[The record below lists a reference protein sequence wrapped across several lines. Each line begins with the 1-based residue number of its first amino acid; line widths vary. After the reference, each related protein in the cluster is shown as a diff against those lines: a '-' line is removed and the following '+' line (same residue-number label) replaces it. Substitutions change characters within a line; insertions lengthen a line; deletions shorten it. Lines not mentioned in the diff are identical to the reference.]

1 MNLVNKKK
9 WEEKRQRELLQQALE
24 DKSIPERVEH
34 CKRLQYQEHLELFSV
49 QYTTIHKAALDNSL
63 HGMKHFLSPS
73 RGIRHHVDDYDKN
86 GSTPL
91 HLAAERGNNE
101 VISLIIGKG
110 CEANIPTTYGNT
122 ALMYACK
129 ECRLDSIRL
138 LVAAGADPF
147 KHNKAGLTAIH
158 FAAQS
163 DAVQG
168 LCLLVDL
175 LRESFLKK
183 NSSSDSDTGTT
194 TGSRKRIGKLTDIP
208 VEEFDP
214 KPLLELHS
222 INLFTPL
229 HTATLYNSLHVVPYL
244 ISQKVFLDSKN
255 SSGETALH
263 IAGRQKHFQIFQM
276 LKEAGAN
283 PNIRNNCN
291 QTPQE
296 LLKDIIIL

>member
-1 MNLVNKKK
+1 MNLGNKKK
-9 WEEKRQRELLQQALE
+9 WEEKRQRELLEQKLI
-24 DKSIPERVEH
+24 DKSISERVEH

-49 QYTTIHKAALDNSL
+49 QYTSIHKAALDNSL
-63 HGMKHFLSPS
+63 HGMKHFLRPS
-73 RGIRHHVDDYDKN
+73 RGVRHHVDDYDKN

-91 HLAAERGNNE
+91 HLAAERGSNE

-138 LVAAGADPF
+138 LVASGADPF
-147 KHNKAGLTAIH
+147 KQNKAGLTAIH

-163 DAVQG
+163 DAIEG

-175 LRESFLKK
+175 LSEDFLKK
-183 NSSSDSDTGTT
+183 NNADTDTDT
-194 TGSRKRIGKLTDIP
+194 TGSAKLIGKITDTP
-208 VEEFDP
+208 VEDFDP

-222 INLFTPL
+222 TNLSTPL
-229 HTATLYNSLHVVPYL
+229 HTASLYNSLHVLRYL
-244 ISQKVFLDSKN
+244 VSQKVFLDSKN

-263 IAGRQKHFQIFQM
+263 VAGRQKHFQVYQI
-276 LKEAGAN
+276 LKEAGAS

-296 LLKDIIIL
+296 LLKDMIIL